1 MAVRSTTDNGTVLH
15 SDGRIARS
23 RLLLLLGLMLIAM
36 TAIVVQLI
44 HLQVVRHEE
53 LAGLAAR
60 EINGPLQIAARRGRV
75 TDNHNNLLALDVERE
90 SLFAIPPQIDPA
102 QAPLY
107 AAQIA
112 AVTGQQLNDVLAA
125 LTMPNAQWVPVAR
138 WLTPEAA
145 ATIDELQI
153 RGLRLIYEPL
163 RLYPQGE
170 TAAQT
175 VGAVNFNGQGI
186 SGVESYYDN
195 LLRGEDGTIE
205 GEFDPVGNPIAIV
218 PQTTQE
224 ARNGADLQLTIDPY
238 IQQMVESELKTVI
251 EAQSADGGS
260 IVIMDPRSGAIRAM
274 ASWPLFDPNR
284 WQSYSA
290 DVYGRNP
297 AVGALFE
304 PGSTFKM
311 FTAAAGLDAGA
322 FSTETTIEDPGAIM
336 RYGTALRNFDG
347 TPRGTLNTAGMLYYS
362 SNVAALQ
369 LNEMTGPERFYAA
382 VARFG
387 FGQPTGIDLG
397 GEEAGIV
404 NFVGGPTYNDINFL
418 TNSYGQGISVTPL
431 QLVQAASAI
440 ANDGVMMRPY
450 VVEQICD
457 DSGCRRTQPQESG
470 RPITAATAALVR
482 DMLVGAA
489 NHYAPVIWGPRTGNY
504 DDQWLV
510 PGYRVGAKTGTAS
523 IPLPEGG
530 YDQQYTIGSVL
541 GIAPIDEPRF
551 VILVKVDRPKIDTLG
566 VLTAVPVFYNL
577 VEQLMRYERI
587 PPDRSL
593 VSPGQP

>member
-1 MAVRSTTDNGTVLH
+1 MSVREISERTTVPGVR
-15 SDGRIARS
+15 RIARA
-23 RLLLLLGLMLIAM
+23 RLLVLLLLIVLIA
-36 TAIVVQLI
+36 VVNVGQLVS
-44 HLQVVRHEE
+44 LQIIQHER
-53 LAGLAAR
+53 LAGLAAA
-60 EINGPLQIAARRGRV
+60 EINGPVEIAARRGRI
-75 TDNHNNLLALDVERE
+75 TDSHGNLLALDVERE
-90 SLFAIPPQIDPA
+90 SLFAIPPQIDGA

-112 AVTGQQLNDVLAA
+112 AVTGQKLETVLEA
-125 LTMPNAQWVPVAR
+125 LTRPDAQWVTVAR

-145 ATIDELQI
+145 AAIDALEI

-170 TAAQT
+170 SAAQI
-175 VGAVNFNGQGI
+175 VGAVNYNGQGI
-186 SGVESYYDN
+186 SGIESYYDN
-195 LLRGEDGTIE
+195 FLRGEDGAID
-205 GEFDPVGNPIAIV
+205 GEFDPIGNPIAIEPLV
-218 PQTTQE
+218 TQE

-238 IQQMVESELKTVI
+238 IQQLAEAELKTVI
-251 EAQSADGGS
+251 AAQQADGGS
-260 IVIMDPRSGAIRAM
+260 IVIMDPRSGAVKAM
-274 ASWPLFDPNR
+274 VSWPLFDPNR
-284 WQSYSA
+284 WQSYPPE
-290 DVYGRNP
+290 VYGRNP
-297 AVGALFE
+297 AVGTLYE

-311 FTAAAGLDAGA
+311 FTAAAGLDSGG
-322 FSTETTIEDPGAIM
+322 FSADTIVDDPGAVI
-336 RYGTALRNFDG
+336 RYGTALRNFDAK
-347 TPRGTLNTAGMLYYS
+347 PRGALNVGGMLYYS

-369 LNEMTGPERFYAA
+369 LNEMTGPDRFYAY

-404 NFVGGPTYNDINFL
+404 NFVGGPNYNDINFL

-440 ANDGVMMRPY
+440 ANDGIMMRPY
-450 VVEQICD
+450 VVQQICD
-457 DSGCRRTQPQESG
+457 SEGCRTTQPREAG
-470 RPITAATAALVR
+470 RPINPATAASVR
-482 DMLVGAA
+482 DMLVEAA

-523 IPLPEGG
+523 IPLPGGG

-541 GIAPIDEPRF
+541 GIAPVDDPRF
-551 VILVKVDRPKIDTLG
+551 VLLVKVDRPKIDTLG

-577 VEQLMRYERI
+577 VEQLMRYERM

-593 VSPGQP
+593 VSDGQP